1 MVVQVVVLMEQEQQV
16 KVMLEELQTVHL
28 PVQEAVEQELL
39 AETILMAGHMVLAPL
54 EVLVYLT

>member
-1 MVVQVVVLMEQEQQV
+1 MEQEQQV